1 MRVAYFK
8 TKPFDRAYDEQFS
21 GEVFTIR
28 KREMIESIPF
38 HFLKDYSGGDIKGS
52 FYESEITPVRFD
64 ENALFKIEKVPKKR
78 IRNGVEEYLIKYQSW
93 PSLYN
98 E

>member
-1 MRVAYFK
+1 MAYFK

-38 HFLKDYSGGDIKGS
+38 YFLKDYSGEDVKGS
-52 FYESEITPVRFD
+52 FYESEITPVKLD
-64 ENALFKIEKVPKKR
+64 ENALFKIEKFSRK
-78 IRNGVEEYLIKYQSW
+78 ELEM
-93 PSLYN
+93 